1 MNKAYTRIIWEN
13 YPSTDTPLNE
23 TNLNHMDL
31 AVDTID
37 DRVITLD
44 TTKANES
51 DLLTCVASI
60 SFNSTT
66 GIMTIALKNGTTGTI
81 DTGLSKLA
89 INFDYDDDPTSPH
102 YQQIV
107 LEMKDGTYK
116 YIDLSALITQ
126 YEFSNTSTIAFTVG
140 TGGVISASVIDGSI
154 TADKLQPNYLADII
168 LQVGYAQAAATNAG
182 NSATLSE
189 SYAVGGTG
197 TRAGEDTDNAKY
209 YKDEAADLVAD
220 LLANYGVNVNG
231 TQLVFGSSFEE
242 TFNIAVVGTQLQIS
256 NI

>member
-1 MNKAYTRIIWEN
+1 MNKAYNRINWEN

-44 TTKANES
+44 TTKADEA

-66 GIMTIALKNGTTGTI
+66 GIMTITLKNGTQGTI

-102 YQQIV
+102 YQQII
-107 LEMKDGTYK
+107 LEMADGTYK
-116 YIDLSALITQ
+116 YIDLFYML
-126 YEFSNTSTIAFTVG
+126 F
-140 TGGVISASVIDGSI
+140 
-154 TADKLQPNYLADII
+154 
-168 LQVGYAQAAATNAG
+168 
-182 NSATLSE
+182 
-189 SYAVGGTG
+189 
-197 TRAGEDTDNAKY
+197 
-209 YKDEAADLVAD
+209 
-220 LLANYGVNVNG
+220 
-231 TQLVFGSSFEE
+231 
-242 TFNIAVVGTQLQIS
+242 
-256 NI
+256 

>member
-1 MNKAYTRIIWEN
+1 MNKAYNRINWEN

-44 TTKANES
+44 TTKADEA

-66 GIMTIALKNGTTGTI
+66 GIMTITLKNGTQGTI

-102 YQQIV
+102 YQQII
-107 LEMKDGTYK
+107 LEMADGTYK
-116 YIDLSALITQ
+116 YTFETGVLEKISDEDLWYFAVLDERTWFAETTFGFLKKI
-126 YEFSNTSTIAFTVG
+126 
-140 TGGVISASVIDGSI
+140 
-154 TADKLQPNYLADII
+154 KLL
-168 LQVGYAQAAATNAG
+168 
-182 NSATLSE
+182 
-189 SYAVGGTG
+189 
-197 TRAGEDTDNAKY
+197 GE
-209 YKDEAADLVAD
+209 
-220 LLANYGVNVNG
+220 
-231 TQLVFGSSFEE
+231 
-242 TFNIAVVGTQLQIS
+242 
-256 NI
+256 